1 NNLEKKVDIDAP
13 PERVW
18 QVMIDVERWREWTA
32 SITSIEKLDPG
43 SLAIGSRARVLQP
56 RLRPA
61 VWTVTQLEPGRNF
74 TWTSGIPGVRV
85 IGGHAVERAGQGS
98 RVTLSVEFKGL
109 FGWLVARAMSKLNDE
124 YVAMEA
130 AGLKRRCEGKEI

>member
-1 NNLEKKVDIDAP
+1 MKKTIEIDAP

-18 QVMIDVERWREWTA
+18 QVMVDVERWREWTA
-32 SITSIEKLDPG
+32 SITSIERLDTGPF
-43 SLAIGSRARVLQP
+43 AVGSRARVLQP
-56 RLRPA
+56 KLRPA

-98 RVTLSVEFKGL
+98 RAVLSVEFKGL
-109 FGWLVARAMSKLNDE
+109 FGGLVARVMRKLNDE
-124 YVAMEA
+124 YVGMEA